1 MLGLKQKHER
11 SPSPSPGQQLTS
23 LWGHAKLGLCSEF
36 RPRAGEG
43 PNDANYT
50 TPWLSTVLIRNHQR
64 RRQEREGAAQINVW
78 TNRLQE
84 TLPDLFPARQ
94 SPGAGVEGLNGTA
107 RGGLAGGGGEGRER
121 SNLEWSAQGLQGQQ
135 STKYRRSG
143 CRCPS
148 IS

>member
-1 MLGLKQKHER
+1 MMQ
-11 SPSPSPGQQLTS
+11 
-23 LWGHAKLGLCSEF
+23 
-36 RPRAGEG
+36 
-43 PNDANYT
+43 T
-50 TPWLSTVLIRNHQR
+50 TPHHGLSTVLIRNHQR